1 MATAGKALIGSAV
14 GVPLIL
20 GLFVAGL
27 YLGGHV
33 FAALQKIPPD
43 SVTVMTLYDYWQAY
57 SGIKMVRLALIGG
70 GAVAVGLPLLPLIML
85 AYIVLSGE
93 KRELHGSA
101 RFATV
106 AEIRKAGLFGDG
118 KSKWPGVIVAK
129 KADKFLMLMGQQFIS
144 LRAPTRSGKDVGI
157 VNPNLLSYPHSIVC
171 HDIKLESWKLTA
183 GFRSQYG
190 QECYLF
196 AVSHPEKISHR
207 WNSLSYVRREYDY
220 RIGDI
225 QNLANMWYPTGGK
238 DAFWNDNA
246 QVLFLGLILYMMETP
261 SEAVTMANLIR
272 LTSPATGESL
282 NKWIESAI
290 STREKRGSKFP
301 RLSVEC
307 VDAMRSFAVNTD
319 QVRANILATF
329 IAPLKIFRS
338 PLVAAATSGDDFDLR
353 NVRKKKMTI
362 YLGMTPED
370 LVTYSTLANI
380 FYSQLFNENTKVLP
394 EDDPENLRYQC
405 LILFNEFTSVGR
417 LKIVQKAI
425 AYMAGYNMRLL
436 LIFQN
441 KGQVAGRDDG
451 YGPEGANTLMT
462 NCAMNIMFQPK
473 ENEDA
478 KEYSETLGY
487 QTVKGKSRTRQ
498 TSAGKPG
505 RSENESDQRRALM
518 LPQEVKEIGFD
529 KVIISLENCKPIL
542 ADKIIYWNDPAFEGR
557 VGLPPPAVPRLEIV
571 RATYRERPLTINEAA
586 TVEVAD
592 IVNRAEILKTI
603 SEGIG
608 FDFSAFDLS
617 ESPEPPDAE
626 VDMASHITWRTT

>member
-1 MATAGKALIGSAV
+1 V
-14 GVPLIL
+14 
-20 GLFVAGL
+20 
-27 YLGGHV
+27 
-33 FAALQKIPPD
+33 
-43 SVTVMTLYDYWQAY
+43 
-57 SGIKMVRLALIGG
+57 
-70 GAVAVGLPLLPLIML
+70 AVALPLLPLAMI
-85 AYIVLSGE
+85 AYIALSGE

-101 RFATV
+101 RFATI

-118 KSKWPGVIVAK
+118 ERKWPGVIVAK
-129 KADKFLMLMGQQFIS
+129 KAGRFLMFKGQQFIS

-183 GFRSQYG
+183 GFRSQHG

-207 WNSLSYVRREYDY
+207 WNSLSYIRREYDY

-246 QVLFLGLILYMMETP
+246 QVLFLGLVLYMMETP
-261 SEAVTMANLIR
+261 TEPVTMANMIR

-282 NKWIESAI
+282 DKWIESTII
-290 STREKRGSKFP
+290 SREDRKSEFP

-307 VDAMRSFAVNTD
+307 VEAIRSFAVNTD

-329 IAPLKIFRS
+329 TAPLKIFRS

-353 NVRKKKMTI
+353 DVRKKKMTI
-362 YLGMTPED
+362 YFGMTPED

-394 EDDPENLRYQC
+394 EDEPKNLRYQC

-498 TSAGKPG
+498 TNAGKPG

-529 KVIISLENCKPIL
+529 RVIISMENCKPIL
-542 ADKIIYWNDPAFEGR
+542 AEKIIYWNDPTFEGR
-557 VGLPPPAVPRLEIV
+557 IGLPTPAVPRLKIV
-571 RATYRERPLTINEAA
+571 RAEYRVRPLTVSEAA
-586 TVEVAD
+586 TVEVDD
-592 IVNRAEILKTI
+592 IVNQAEILKAI
-603 SEGIG
+603 SDAIG
-608 FDFSAFDLS
+608 FDFSAFEIS
-617 ESPEPPDAE
+617 EPPKAE
-626 VDMASHITWRTT
+626 IDMTLST